1 MSSGFVLVRFWHPT
15 RDLAFLSSLLSM
27 PCFRSWTAGSSR
39 ETPLGDQL
47 NGTYSDSYWT
57 SQLEFPGEAG
67 FREKLVL
74 AIDRLMRVKKNI
86 HEFKSSGGKIEIYL
100 QLTGSINNGDTIE
113 SALIKTMGELGVDLL
128 IEVFP
133 DA

>member
-1 MSSGFVLVRFWHPT
+1 MASGFVLVRFWHPI
-15 RDLAFLSSLLSM
+15 RDLTFLSSLLSM

-39 ETPLGDQL
+39 ETPLGEPL
-47 NGTYSDSYWT
+47 NGTYSDSYWA

-67 FREKLVL
+67 FREKLVF
-74 AIDRLMRVKKNI
+74 AIDRLTRVKKNI
-86 HEFKSSGGKIEIYL
+86 HDFKSSGGKIEIYL
-100 QLTGSINNGDTIE
+100 QLSGSINNGDTIE